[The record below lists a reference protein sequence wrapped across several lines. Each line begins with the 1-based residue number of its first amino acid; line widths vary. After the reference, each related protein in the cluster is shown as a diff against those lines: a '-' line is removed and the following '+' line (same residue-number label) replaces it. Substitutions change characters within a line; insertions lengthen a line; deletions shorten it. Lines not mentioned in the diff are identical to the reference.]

1 MAKATNTNI
10 NEEILAFLRQD
21 ELDYPGG
28 AQKFGAGAVPFL
40 QEITEGS
47 DENLATKAAYLLGYI
62 NDESAKAALVA
73 AAGNKFST
81 VRIAAA
87 YGAASQDADT
97 AKSILG
103 SLLSD
108 YDHGVVKVTMRSIG
122 EKKLGKS
129 LAKEL
134 KAIQKS
140 LPAELKAQAQRMIK

>member
-1 MAKATNTNI
+1 MAKATSTNI

-21 ELDYPGG
+21 ELDYPGA

-62 NDESAKAALVA
+62 SDESAKTALVA

-87 YGAASQDADT
+87 YGAANQDADT
-97 AKSILG
+97 AKAILG

-129 LAKEL
+129 LSKEL
-134 KAIQKS
+134 KAVQKS
-140 LPAELKAQAQRMIK
+140 LPAELKAQAQRMMK